1 MCICRS
7 ARIFIFK
14 IYPYTTSIHM
24 CVRVQFY
31 IIFPFFLPHCFI
43 KEFLAQPLFI
53 LKIKEYKFPFIFKKV
68 GWKFITIVYTFFPC
82 VQPKRIFRRN
92 NIQPSCIEIILC
104 NLQIGAVQKIR
115 IYHRF
120 GMGNDYGIH
129 LTIIQGG
136 VSKCAPSFF

>member
-68 GWKFITIVYTFFPC
+68 GWEFISIIGTSFLRPK
-82 VQPKRIFRRN
+82 PKRMFRRN

-129 LTIIQGG
+129 LTFIQTP
-136 VSKCAPSFF
+136 A